1 MFALMSFGYI
11 ILGIVL
17 AILGVILMLFIAKCF
32 YPNIRFN
39 FKCIIVCAF
48 LFFFLGFQTTCTM
61 GALAIKSVTNDV
73 NITLK
78 QSVHDWTRNY
88 KSLKSNEGKMFFDY
102 AVSQYPF
109 IGKYLNYADFT
120 NCNVT
125 EMIDAM
131 TDNLNE
137 YMNWYILKR
146 VGWCLLFIIISDF
159 IMVKIISSPPIPSS
173 KYSYYSQHKR
183 NQDDF

>member
-1 MFALMSFGYI
+1 
-11 ILGIVL
+11 
-17 AILGVILMLFIAKCF
+17 
-32 YPNIRFN
+32 
-39 FKCIIVCAF
+39 
-48 LFFFLGFQTTCTM
+48 M

-88 KSLKSNEGKMFFDY
+88 NSLKSNEGKMFFDY

-120 NCNVT
+120 NCNAT

-146 VGWCLLFIIISDF
+146 VGWYLLFIIISDC
-159 IMVKIISSPPIPSS
+159 MIIKFVSTNNILSTLPKNETYGIRNKQNYRASSARRR
-173 KYSYYSQHKR
+173 KY
-183 NQDDF
+183 